1 MPPRKARDAHTT
13 TYNQEN
19 ISKDEAL
26 ASMTAIIDMLAA
38 QMARMAELLDE
49 RHRTPER
56 EDKSSGSF
64 ANPFSGRRPRTKST
78 DEEDGNLVSLAAT
91 RFRGRAAAWWQ
102 QTKLTRIR
110 QGKKKIDSWE
120 KFKKHLRGAFLPHNY
135 AKLLY
140 QQLQNLRQENRHRMT
155 ECKKGGKYGKGLFVG
170 TEESEDYQEEETEE
184 FTVEPTFDSSGSA
197 QSVEEHGDSGP
208 MLIVNRAFFTPKD
221 FGSCENVISEEA
233 ITKLNLKTEPH
244 QTPYKLTWLKK
255 GNQVTVSKRC
265 LVSLS
270 IGSIYKDKIWCD
282 IVAMDACHL
291 LLGRPWQYDRNVVH
305 DGKRNTYSFMFNNT
319 KIVLL
324 PNKEFTLQ
332 QDLGNYLL
340 GKKQF
345 IDVVAETKRVYI
357 LLGKESNGDSKIP
370 EAVTPILA
378 EFQDLFPNEL
388 PQGLPPLRDIQHQID
403 LVPGFTLP
411 NRPYYRMSPTE
422 HEELRRQV
430 EELLGKGFI
439 RESLSPCAVPALL
452 TPKKDGSWRMC
463 VDSRA
468 INKITVRY
476 HFPIPRL
483 DDLLDQLS
491 GATIFTKLDLKSG
504 YHQIRIRPGDE
515 WKTTFKIRE
524 GLYEWLVMPFGLS
537 NAPSTFMRVMNQVL
551 CPFIGKFV
559 VVYFDD
565 ILIYSTSHELH
576 LQHLREVLSALRAA
590 SLYTTVNKCIFLT
603 EKILFL
609 GYVVSKDG
617 ISVDQSKV
625 DAIRDWPLP
634 TTLSTTRS
642 FHGLASFYRRFIPH
656 FSTIM
661 APITDCM
668 KGGQFSWTEATTKV
682 FKIIKEKLI
691 TASVLALP
699 DFSLTFEVHC
709 DASKVGIGVV
719 LSQQG
724 KPIAYFSEKL
734 NGAKAHYNTYDVE
747 FYAVVQALKHWRHYL
762 IHKDFVLYTDHVA
775 LKYLNSQDK
784 LSHRHA
790 TWTAFLQQFTF
801 VVKYTS
807 GESNRAADALSR
819 RTSLLT
825 QMHNQ
830 VLGFDTFRELYASDP
845 YFAPILEDVVVG
857 FRSDYHLHDKFL
869 FKSNQLYVPDSS
881 LRLKIIAELHN
892 EGHMGRDKTLALIAN
907 TYFWPTMKREVYHYV
922 ETCRIC
928 QVSKGTTANA
938 GLYMPLPIPTQ
949 PWADISMDFFLGL
962 PRTQRG
968 MDSIFVVVDRFSK
981 MAHFIACKK
990 TTDALTVARLF
1001 FKEVYRLHGLP
1012 SSIVSDWD
1020 TRFLSHFW
1028 KTLWKLTNTRLN
1040 FSSAYHP
1047 QTDGQTE
1054 VVNRSL
1060 GNHLR
1065 SLVGD
1070 NLKMWDQ
1077 KLYQVEFTY
1086 NRAVKRSTGLS
1097 PFQVNYGY
1105 NPRAPIDLAPVPDL
1119 VRKNKK
1125 RRALEFQVGDLVWAV
1140 LTKDRFSVGEYN
1152 KLSARKIGPLEIIE
1166 KINPNA
1172 YRLKLLS
1179 HICTADVFNVKH
1191 FIPYRGDHDE
1201 DVEGYFGGFGT
1212 IRAKYNIPSSVQLRV
1227 PHVDERPECP
1237 KFDGIALHIDLFDLG
1252 LRLPLQPFYMRMFS
1266 YLGVAPRQLS
1276 LSGWRTLTGLHVLW
1290 LEVLKRDISVREL
1303 RGLYQFKNP
1312 KGPGVAYFSP
1322 WGDHGY
1328 IVEGNPAL
1336 KKGYRKGWFVVEGRW
1351 GTETLGEKGNPVEVL
1366 NSFNADFMESAGD
1379 AFDAFF
1385 QAVVGGAS
1393 GSQDS
1398 AVPPKGS
1405 RPPRVPGPKG
1415 KSQGT
1420 SHSGLKGTPRSKKRK
1435 F

>member
-1 MPPRKARDAHTT
+1 MPPRKAHDAHTT
-13 TYNQEN
+13 TYNQEDV
-19 ISKDEAL
+19 SKDESL
-26 ASMTAIIDMLAA
+26 ASMTARIDMLAA

-49 RHRTPER
+49 RHCTPER

-64 ANPFSGRRPRTKST
+64 ANPFSGRHPRTEST
-78 DEEDGNLVSLAAT
+78 DDRRWESGLRIDIPEFQGSGRPEELLDWINAIEEVFEYKEVPENKLVSLAAT
-91 RFRGRAAAWWQ
+91 RFRGRVAAWWQ

-140 QQLQNLRQENRHRMT
+140 QQLQNLRQGNRSVDDYTTEFHWLVAHNDLTETEEQHLEKQFSRRTNDSSFRGARSVVRDNSNPTSQFRTFTPPNPPNKTSKPSEIGQNSKTQSSGSGLCCFNCGENGHRIT
-155 ECKKGGKYGKGLFVG
+155 ECKKGGKYGKDLFVG

-184 FTVEPTFDSSGSA
+184 FAVEPTFDSSGSA

-208 MLIVNRAFFTPKD
+208 MLIVNRAFFTPKGQD
-221 FGSCENVISEEA
+221 KDKWLRQNIFQTTCTIGGKVCRMVIDSGSCENVISEEA
-233 ITKLNLKTEPH
+233 ITKLNLMTEPH

-255 GNQVTVSKRC
+255 GNQVTVSKCC

-282 IVAMDACHL
+282 VVAMDACHL
-291 LLGRPWQYDRNVVH
+291 LLGRPWQYDRN
-305 DGKRNTYSFMFNNT
+305 
-319 KIVLL
+319 
-324 PNKEFTLQ
+324 
-332 QDLGNYLL
+332 
-340 GKKQF
+340 
-345 IDVVAETKRVYI
+345 
-357 LLGKESNGDSKIP
+357 
-370 EAVTPILA
+370 
-378 EFQDLFPNEL
+378 L
-388 PQGLPPLRDIQHQID
+388 PQALPPLRDIQHQID
-403 LVPGFTLP
+403 LVP
-411 NRPYYRMSPTE
+411 
-422 HEELRRQV
+422 
-430 EELLGKGFI
+430 
-439 RESLSPCAVPALL
+439 VPALL

-476 HFPIPRL
+476 RFSIPRL

-515 WKTTFKIRE
+515 WKTAFKIRE

-551 CPFIGKFV
+551 RPFIGKFV

-576 LQHLREVLSALRAA
+576 LQHLREVLSTLRAV

-603 EKILFL
+603 EKVLFL

-625 DAIRDWPLP
+625 DAIRDWPPP
-634 TTLSTTRS
+634 TTLSATRS

-668 KGGQFSWTEATTKV
+668 KGGKFSWTKAATKA
-682 FKIIKEKLI
+682 FEIIKEKLI
-691 TASVLALP
+691 TAPVLALP

-709 DASKVGIGVV
+709 DASKVSIGAV

-734 NGAKAHYNTYDVE
+734 NGAKAHYSTYDVE

-762 IHKDFVLYTDHVA
+762 IHKDFVLYTDHAA

-801 VVKYTS
+801 VVKHTS
-807 GESNRAADALSR
+807 GESNRVADALSR

-845 YFAPILEDVVVG
+845 YFAPILEDVVAG

-869 FKSNQLYVPDSS
+869 FKSNQLCVPDSS

-907 TYFWPTMKREVYHYV
+907 TYFWPTMRREIYHYV

-928 QVSKGTTANA
+928 QVSKGAATNA

-949 PWADISMDFFLGL
+949 PWADISMDFVLGL

-1012 SSIVSDWD
+1012 SSIVSDRD

-1105 NPRAPIDLAPVPDL
+1105 NPRAPIDLAPVPNL
-1119 VRKNKK
+1119 VRKSGKAEDFIEQLQKIHETTQESLKQTTEGYKIMADKN
-1125 RRALEFQVGDLVWAV
+1125 RRALEFQVGDFVWV
-1140 LTKDRFSVGEYN
+1140 ILTKDRFSVGEYN

-1172 YRLKLLS
+1172 YRLKLHS
-1179 HICTADVFNVKH
+1179 HIRTADVFNVKH
-1191 FIPYRGDHDE
+1191 LIPYRGDHDE
-1201 DVEGYFGGFGT
+1201 DVADNPNSRANSLHPGG
-1212 IRAKYNIPSSVQLRV
+1212 N
-1227 PHVDERPECP
+1227 DEE
-1237 KFDGIALHIDLFDLG
+1237 
-1252 LRLPLQPFYMRMFS
+1252 
-1266 YLGVAPRQLS
+1266 
-1276 LSGWRTLTGLHVLW
+1276 
-1290 LEVLKRDISVREL
+1290 
-1303 RGLYQFKNP
+1303 
-1312 KGPGVAYFSP
+1312 
-1322 WGDHGY
+1322 
-1328 IVEGNPAL
+1328 
-1336 KKGYRKGWFVVEGRW
+1336 
-1351 GTETLGEKGNPVEVL
+1351 
-1366 NSFNADFMESAGD
+1366 
-1379 AFDAFF
+1379 
-1385 QAVVGGAS
+1385 
-1393 GSQDS
+1393 
-1398 AVPPKGS
+1398 
-1405 RPPRVPGPKG
+1405 
-1415 KSQGT
+1415 
-1420 SHSGLKGTPRSKKRK
+1420 
-1435 F
+1435 

>member
-13 TYNQEN
+13 TYNQEDV
-19 ISKDEAL
+19 SKDESL
-26 ASMTAIIDMLAA
+26 ASMTARIDMLAA
-38 QMARMAELLDE
+38 QMARIAELLDE
-49 RHRTPER
+49 RHCTPER

-64 ANPFSGRRPRTKST
+64 ANPFSGRRPRTESI
-78 DEEDGNLVSLAAT
+78 DDRRWESGLRIDIPEFQGSGRPEELLDWINAIEEVFEYKEVPENKLVSHAAT
-91 RFRGRAAAWWQ
+91 RFRGRAVAWWQ

-140 QQLQNLRQENRHRMT
+140 QQLQNLRLGNRSVDDYTTEFHWLVARNDLTETAEQQVSRYIGGLRSQFQDQLNLLDPYFVSEAHQQALQLEKQFSRRTNDSSFRGARSIVRDNSNPTSQFRNFTPLNPPNKTSKPSENGQSSKTQSSDSGLRCFNCGENGHRMT

-184 FTVEPTFDSSGSA
+184 FAVEPTFDSSDSA

-208 MLIVNRAFFTPKD
+208 MLIVNRAFFTPK
-221 FGSCENVISEEA
+221 GSCENVISEEA

-282 IVAMDACHL
+282 VVVMDACHL

-357 LLGKESNGDSKIP
+357 LLEKESNGGSKIP

-403 LVPGFTLP
+403 LVPGSTLP
-411 NRPYYRMSPTE
+411 NRPHYRMSLTE

-430 EELLGKGFI
+430 EELLEKGFI

-476 HFPIPRL
+476 RFPIPRL

-515 WKTTFKIRE
+515 WKTAFKIRE
-524 GLYEWLVMPFGLS
+524 ELYEWLVMPFGLS

-551 CPFIGKFV
+551 RPFIGKFV

-565 ILIYSTSHELH
+565 ILIYSTSHELY

-590 SLYTTVNKCIFLT
+590 SLYTAVKKCIFLT
-603 EKILFL
+603 EKVLFL

-625 DAIRDWPLP
+625 DAIRDWPQP
-634 TTLSTTRS
+634 TTLSATRS

-656 FSTIM
+656 FN
-661 APITDCM
+661 
-668 KGGQFSWTEATTKV
+668 
-682 FKIIKEKLI
+682 
-691 TASVLALP
+691 
-699 DFSLTFEVHC
+699 FSLTFEVHC
-709 DASKVGIGVV
+709 DASKVGIGAV

-734 NGAKAHYNTYDVE
+734 NGAKTHYNTYDVE
-747 FYAVVQALKHWRHYL
+747 FYAVIQALKHWRHYL
-762 IHKDFVLYTDHVA
+762 VHKDFVLYTDHAA

-784 LSHRHA
+784 LFHRHV
-790 TWTAFLQQFTF
+790 TWTTFLQQFTF
-801 VVKYTS
+801 VVKHTS
-807 GESNRAADALSR
+807 GESNRVADALSR

-825 QMHNQ
+825 HMHNQ

-845 YFAPILEDVVVG
+845 YFAPILEDVVAG
-857 FRSDYHLHDKFL
+857 FRSDYHLHDEFL
-869 FKSNQLYVPDSS
+869 FKSNQLCVPDSS
-881 LRLKIIAELHN
+881 LRLKIISELHN

-907 TYFWPTMKREVYHYV
+907 TYFWPTMRREVYHYV

-928 QVSKGTTANA
+928 QVSKGATTNA
-938 GLYMPLPIPTQ
+938 GLYMPLLIPTQ
-949 PWADISMDFFLGL
+949 PWADISMDFVLGL

-1012 SSIVSDWD
+1012 SSIILDRD
-1020 TRFLSHFW
+1020 TLFLSHFW

-1065 SLVGD
+1065 SLVGN

-1086 NRAVKRSTGLS
+1086 NRAVKRSIGLS
-1097 PFQVNYGY
+1097 PFKVNYGY
-1105 NPRAPIDLAPVPDL
+1105 NPRAPIDLAPVLDL
-1119 VRKNKK
+1119 VRKSGKAEDFIEQLQKIHETTQESLKQTTEGYKIMADKK
-1125 RRALEFQVGDLVWAV
+1125 RRPLELQVGDLVWAI
-1140 LTKDRFSVGEYN
+1140 LTKDRFSIGEYN
-1152 KLSARKIGPLEIIE
+1152 KFSARTIGPLEIIE

-1172 YRLKLLS
+1172 YRLKLPS
-1179 HICTADVFNVKH
+1179 HIRTADVFNVKH
-1191 FIPYRGDHDE
+1191 RIPYKGDHDE
-1201 DVEGYFGGFGT
+1201 DVIADNPNSRVNSLHPGG
-1212 IRAKYNIPSSVQLRV
+1212 N
-1227 PHVDERPECP
+1227 DEE
-1237 KFDGIALHIDLFDLG
+1237 
-1252 LRLPLQPFYMRMFS
+1252 
-1266 YLGVAPRQLS
+1266 
-1276 LSGWRTLTGLHVLW
+1276 
-1290 LEVLKRDISVREL
+1290 
-1303 RGLYQFKNP
+1303 
-1312 KGPGVAYFSP
+1312 
-1322 WGDHGY
+1322 
-1328 IVEGNPAL
+1328 
-1336 KKGYRKGWFVVEGRW
+1336 
-1351 GTETLGEKGNPVEVL
+1351 
-1366 NSFNADFMESAGD
+1366 
-1379 AFDAFF
+1379 
-1385 QAVVGGAS
+1385 
-1393 GSQDS
+1393 
-1398 AVPPKGS
+1398 
-1405 RPPRVPGPKG
+1405 
-1415 KSQGT
+1415 
-1420 SHSGLKGTPRSKKRK
+1420 
-1435 F
+1435 

>member
-1 MPPRKARDAHTT
+1 MPPRKARDA
-13 TYNQEN
+13 QEDV
-19 ISKDEAL
+19 SKDESL
-26 ASMTAIIDMLAA
+26 ASMTTRIDMLAA

-49 RHRTPER
+49 RHCTPER

-64 ANPFSGRRPRTKST
+64 ANPFSGRRPRTEST
-78 DEEDGNLVSLAAT
+78 DDRRWESGLRIYIPEFQGSGRPEELLDWINAIEEVFEYKEVPENKLVSLAAT

-140 QQLQNLRQENRHRMT
+140 QQLQNLRQGNRSVDDYTT
-155 ECKKGGKYGKGLFVG
+155 EFHWLVARNDLTETEEQHVSRYIGGLRSQFQDQLNLLDPYSVSEAHQQALQLEKQFSRR

-184 FTVEPTFDSSGSA
+184 FAVEPTFDSSGSA

-221 FGSCENVISEEA
+221 
-233 ITKLNLKTEPH
+233 
-244 QTPYKLTWLKK
+244 
-255 GNQVTVSKRC
+255 
-265 LVSLS
+265 
-270 IGSIYKDKIWCD
+270 KIWCD
-282 IVAMDACHL
+282 VVAMDACHL

-324 PNKEFTLQ
+324 PNKEFTFQ

-340 GKKQF
+340 SKKQF
-345 IDVVAETKRVYI
+345 IDVVAETKRIYI
-357 LLGKESNGDSKIP
+357 LLGKESNGNSKIP

-378 EFQDLFPNEL
+378 EFQDLFPKEL
-388 PQGLPPLRDIQHQID
+388 PQALPPLRDIQHQID
-403 LVPGFTLP
+403 LVPGSTLP
-411 NRPYYRMSPTE
+411 NRPHYRMSPTE

-430 EELLGKGFI
+430 EELLEKGFI

-476 HFPIPRL
+476 RFPIPRL

-515 WKTTFKIRE
+515 WKTAFKIRE

-551 CPFIGKFV
+551 RPFIGKFV

-576 LQHLREVLSALRAA
+576 LQHLREVLSALRA
-590 SLYTTVNKCIFLT
+590 
-603 EKILFL
+603 
-609 GYVVSKDG
+609 VS
-617 ISVDQSKV
+617 
-625 DAIRDWPLP
+625 
-634 TTLSTTRS
+634 
-642 FHGLASFYRRFIPH
+642 
-656 FSTIM
+656 
-661 APITDCM
+661 
-668 KGGQFSWTEATTKV
+668 
-682 FKIIKEKLI
+682 
-691 TASVLALP
+691 
-699 DFSLTFEVHC
+699 
-709 DASKVGIGVV
+709 IGAV

-734 NGAKAHYNTYDVE
+734 NGAKAHYSTYDVE

-762 IHKDFVLYTDHVA
+762 IHKDFVLYTDHAA

-801 VVKYTS
+801 VVKHTS
-807 GESNRAADALSR
+807 GESNRVADALSR

-845 YFAPILEDVVVG
+845 YFAPILEDVVAG

-869 FKSNQLYVPDSS
+869 FKSNQLCVPDSS

-892 EGHMGRDKTLALIAN
+892 EGHMGCDKTLALIAN
-907 TYFWPTMKREVYHYV
+907 TYFWPTMRREIYHYV

-928 QVSKGTTANA
+928 QVSKGAATNA

-949 PWADISMDFFLGL
+949 PWADISIDFVLGL

-968 MDSIFVVVDRFSK
+968 MDSIFVVVDQFSK

-1012 SSIVSDWD
+1012 SSIVSDRD

-1086 NRAVKRSTGLS
+1086 NRAAERSTGLS

-1105 NPRAPIDLAPVPDL
+1105 NPRAPIDLAPVPNL
-1119 VRKNKK
+1119 VRKSGKAEDFIEQLQKIHETTQESLKQTTEGYKIMADKK
-1125 RRALEFQVGDLVWAV
+1125 RRVLEFQVGDFVWV
-1140 LTKDRFSVGEYN
+1140 ILTKDIFSVGEYN

-1172 YRLKLLS
+1172 YRLKLPS
-1179 HICTADVFNVKH
+1179 HIRTVDVFNVKH
-1191 FIPYRGDHDE
+1191 LIPYRG
-1201 DVEGYFGGFGT
+1201 V
-1212 IRAKYNIPSSVQLRV
+1212 L
-1227 PHVDERPECP
+1227 C
-1237 KFDGIALHIDLFDLG
+1237 KF
-1252 LRLPLQPFYMRMFS
+1252 
-1266 YLGVAPRQLS
+1266 
-1276 LSGWRTLTGLHVLW
+1276 
-1290 LEVLKRDISVREL
+1290 
-1303 RGLYQFKNP
+1303 
-1312 KGPGVAYFSP
+1312 
-1322 WGDHGY
+1322 
-1328 IVEGNPAL
+1328 
-1336 KKGYRKGWFVVEGRW
+1336 
-1351 GTETLGEKGNPVEVL
+1351 
-1366 NSFNADFMESAGD
+1366 
-1379 AFDAFF
+1379 
-1385 QAVVGGAS
+1385 
-1393 GSQDS
+1393 
-1398 AVPPKGS
+1398 
-1405 RPPRVPGPKG
+1405 
-1415 KSQGT
+1415 
-1420 SHSGLKGTPRSKKRK
+1420 
-1435 F
+1435 

>member
-1 MPPRKARDAHTT
+1 
-13 TYNQEN
+13 
-19 ISKDEAL
+19 
-26 ASMTAIIDMLAA
+26 
-38 QMARMAELLDE
+38 
-49 RHRTPER
+49 
-56 EDKSSGSF
+56 
-64 ANPFSGRRPRTKST
+64 
-78 DEEDGNLVSLAAT
+78 
-91 RFRGRAAAWWQ
+91 
-102 QTKLTRIR
+102 
-110 QGKKKIDSWE
+110 
-120 KFKKHLRGAFLPHNY
+120 
-135 AKLLY
+135 
-140 QQLQNLRQENRHRMT
+140 
-155 ECKKGGKYGKGLFVG
+155 
-170 TEESEDYQEEETEE
+170 
-184 FTVEPTFDSSGSA
+184 
-197 QSVEEHGDSGP
+197 
-208 MLIVNRAFFTPKD
+208 MLIVNRAFFTPKGQD
-221 FGSCENVISEEA
+221 KDKWLRQNIFQTTCTIGGKVCRMVIDSGSCKNVISEEA

-244 QTPYKLTWLKK
+244 QTPYKLIWLKK
-255 GNQVTVSKRC
+255 GNQVTVLKRC
-265 LVSLS
+265 LISLS

-282 IVAMDACHL
+282 VVAMDACHL
-291 LLGRPWQYDRNVVH
+291 LLGIPWQYDQNVVH

-345 IDVVAETKRVYI
+345 IDVVVETKKVYI

-403 LVPGFTLP
+403 LVLGSTLP
-411 NRPYYRMSPTE
+411 NRPHYRMSPTE

-430 EELLGKGFI
+430 EELLEKGFI
-439 RESLSPCAVPALL
+439 HESLSPCAVPALL

-483 DDLLDQLS
+483 DDLLDLLS
-491 GATIFTKLDLKSG
+491 GATIFVKLDLKSG
-504 YHQIRIRPGDE
+504 YHQIRIRPRDE
-515 WKTTFKIRE
+515 WKTAFKIRE

-537 NAPSTFMRVMNQVL
+537 NAPSTF
-551 CPFIGKFV
+551 I
-559 VVYFDD
+559 
-565 ILIYSTSHELH
+565 
-576 LQHLREVLSALRAA
+576 
-590 SLYTTVNKCIFLT
+590 
-603 EKILFL
+603 
-609 GYVVSKDG
+609 
-617 ISVDQSKV
+617 
-625 DAIRDWPLP
+625 
-634 TTLSTTRS
+634 
-642 FHGLASFYRRFIPH
+642 
-656 FSTIM
+656 TIM

-668 KGGQFSWTEATTKV
+668 KGGQFSWTEATTKA
-682 FKIIKEKLI
+682 FKIIKEKFI
-691 TASVLALP
+691 TAPVLALP

-709 DASKVGIGVV
+709 DASKVDIGAV

-762 IHKDFVLYTDHVA
+762 IHKDFVLYTDHAA

-790 TWTAFLQQFTF
+790 TWTTFLQQFTF
-801 VVKYTS
+801 VVKHTS
-807 GESNRAADALSR
+807 GESNWVADALSR

-845 YFAPILEDVVVG
+845 YFAPILEDVVAG

-869 FKSNQLYVPDSS
+869 FKSNQLCVPDSS
-881 LRLKIIAELHN
+881 LRLKIIAELYN

-907 TYFWPTMKREVYHYV
+907 TYFWPTMRREIYHYV

-928 QVSKGTTANA
+928 QVSKGATTNA
-938 GLYMPLPIPTQ
+938 GLSMLLPIPTQ
-949 PWADISMDFFLGL
+949 PWADISMDFVLGL
-962 PRTQRG
+962 PCTERG
-968 MDSIFVVVDRFSK
+968 MDLIFVVVDRFSK
-981 MAHFIACKK
+981 MVHFIACKK
-990 TTDALTVARLF
+990 TTNTLTVARLF

-1012 SSIVSDWD
+1012 SSIVSDRD

-1054 VVNRSL
+1054 VFNHSL

-1070 NLKMWDQ
+1070 NLKLWDQ

-1105 NPRAPIDLAPVPDL
+1105 NPRAPIDLAQVPNL
-1119 VRKNKK
+1119 VRKSGKAEDFIEQLQKIHETTQESLKQTTECYKIMPDKK
-1125 RRALEFQVGDLVWAV
+1125 RQVLEFQVGDFVWVV

-1172 YRLKLLS
+1172 YRLKLPS
-1179 HICTADVFNVKH
+1179 HIRTADVFNVKH
-1191 FIPYRGDHDE
+1191 LIPYRGDHDE
-1201 DVEGYFGGFGT
+1201 DVADNSNSRANSLHPGG
-1212 IRAKYNIPSSVQLRV
+1212 
-1227 PHVDERPECP
+1227 E
-1237 KFDGIALHIDLFDLG
+1237 
-1252 LRLPLQPFYMRMFS
+1252 
-1266 YLGVAPRQLS
+1266 
-1276 LSGWRTLTGLHVLW
+1276 
-1290 LEVLKRDISVREL
+1290 
-1303 RGLYQFKNP
+1303 
-1312 KGPGVAYFSP
+1312 
-1322 WGDHGY
+1322 
-1328 IVEGNPAL
+1328 
-1336 KKGYRKGWFVVEGRW
+1336 
-1351 GTETLGEKGNPVEVL
+1351 
-1366 NSFNADFMESAGD
+1366 
-1379 AFDAFF
+1379 
-1385 QAVVGGAS
+1385 
-1393 GSQDS
+1393 
-1398 AVPPKGS
+1398 
-1405 RPPRVPGPKG
+1405 
-1415 KSQGT
+1415 
-1420 SHSGLKGTPRSKKRK
+1420 
-1435 F
+1435 

>member
-13 TYNQEN
+13 TYNQEDV
-19 ISKDEAL
+19 SKDESL
-26 ASMTAIIDMLAA
+26 ASMTARIDMLAT
-38 QMARMAELLDE
+38 QMARIAKLLDE
-49 RHRTPER
+49 RHCTPER

-64 ANPFSGRRPRTKST
+64 ANPFSGRRPRTESI
-78 DEEDGNLVSLAAT
+78 DDRRWESGLRIDIPEFQGSGRPEELLDWINAIEEVFEYKEVPENKLVSLAAT

-140 QQLQNLRQENRHRMT
+140 QQLQNLRQEAHQQALQLEKQFSRRTNDSSFWGARSIVRDNSNPT
-155 ECKKGGKYGKGLFVG
+155 SQFRNFTPPNPPNKTSKPSEIGQSSKIQSSG

-184 FTVEPTFDSSGSA
+184 FAVEPTFDSSGSA

-208 MLIVNRAFFTPKD
+208 MLIVNRAFFTPKGQD
-221 FGSCENVISEEA
+221 KHKWLRQNIFQTTCTIGGKVCRMVINSGSCENVISEEA

-282 IVAMDACHL
+282 VVAMDACYL
-291 LLGRPWQYDRNVVH
+291 LLGRPWQYDRNIVH

-345 IDVVAETKRVYI
+345 IDVVAETNRVYI

-378 EFQDLFPNEL
+378 EFQDLFPNEV

-403 LVPGFTLP
+403 LVPGSTLP
-411 NRPYYRMSPTE
+411 NRPHYHMSPTE

-430 EELLGKGFI
+430 EELLEKGYI

-468 INKITVRY
+468 IDKIKVRY
-476 HFPIPRL
+476 RFPIPRL

-491 GATIFTKLDLKSG
+491 GATIFTKFDLKSG
-504 YHQIRIRPGDE
+504 YHQIRIRPRDE
-515 WKTTFKIRE
+515 WKTAFKIRE
-524 GLYEWLVMPFGLS
+524 GLYEWL
-537 NAPSTFMRVMNQVL
+537 
-551 CPFIGKFV
+551 
-559 VVYFDD
+559 
-565 ILIYSTSHELH
+565 
-576 LQHLREVLSALRAA
+576 
-590 SLYTTVNKCIFLT
+590 
-603 EKILFL
+603 
-609 GYVVSKDG
+609 
-617 ISVDQSKV
+617 
-625 DAIRDWPLP
+625 AIH
-634 TTLSTTRS
+634 SS
-642 FHGLASFYRRFIPH
+642 FQYYYGTNHGLHKRR
-656 FSTIM
+656 T
-661 APITDCM
+661 
-668 KGGQFSWTEATTKV
+668 FSWTEAATKA

-691 TASVLALP
+691 TAPVLALL

-709 DASKVGIGVV
+709 DASKVGIGAV
-719 LSQQG
+719 LRQQG

-734 NGAKAHYNTYDVE
+734 NGAKTHYNTYDVE
-747 FYAVVQALKHWRHYL
+747 FYAVIQALKHWRHYL
-762 IHKDFVLYTDHVA
+762 VHKDFVLYTDHAA
-775 LKYLNSQDK
+775 LKYLNSQDN
-784 LSHRHA
+784 LSHIHA
-790 TWTAFLQQFTF
+790 TWTTFLQQFTF
-801 VVKYTS
+801 VVKHTS
-807 GESNRAADALSR
+807 GESNRVTDALSR

-825 QMHNQ
+825 QLHNQ

-845 YFAPILEDVVVG
+845 YFAPILEDVVAG
-857 FRSDYHLHDKFL
+857 FRSDYHLHDQFL
-869 FKSNQLYVPDSS
+869 FKSNQLCVPNSS
-881 LRLKIIAELHN
+881 LRLKIISELHN
-892 EGHMGRDKTLALIAN
+892 EGHMGRDKTLALNAN
-907 TYFWPTMKREVYHYV
+907 TYFWPTMRREVYHYV

-928 QVSKGTTANA
+928 QVSKGAATNA
-938 GLYMPLPIPTQ
+938 GLYTPLPIPTQ
-949 PWADISMDFFLGL
+949 PWADISMDFVLGL

-990 TTDALTVARLF
+990 TTDTLIVARLF
-1001 FKEVYRLHGLP
+1001 FKEVYRLLGLP
-1012 SSIVSDWD
+1012 SSIVSDRD

-1047 QTDGQTE
+1047 QTNGQTE
-1054 VVNRSL
+1054 VVNCSL

-1086 NRAVKRSTGLS
+1086 NRAVKRSTSLS

-1105 NPRAPIDLAPVPDL
+1105 NPRAP
-1119 VRKNKK
+1119 
-1125 RRALEFQVGDLVWAV
+1125 
-1140 LTKDRFSVGEYN
+1140 
-1152 KLSARKIGPLEIIE
+1152 
-1166 KINPNA
+1166 
-1172 YRLKLLS
+1172 
-1179 HICTADVFNVKH
+1179 
-1191 FIPYRGDHDE
+1191 RG
-1201 DVEGYFGGFGT
+1201 GRG
-1212 IRAKYNIPSSVQLRV
+1212 
-1227 PHVDERPECP
+1227 
-1237 KFDGIALHIDLFDLG
+1237 
-1252 LRLPLQPFYMRMFS
+1252 
-1266 YLGVAPRQLS
+1266 
-1276 LSGWRTLTGLHVLW
+1276 
-1290 LEVLKRDISVREL
+1290 SVRFDFL
-1303 RGLYQFKNP
+1303 LN
-1312 KGPGVAYFSP
+1312 FS
-1322 WGDHGY
+1322 
-1328 IVEGNPAL
+1328 
-1336 KKGYRKGWFVVEGRW
+1336 
-1351 GTETLGEKGNPVEVL
+1351 
-1366 NSFNADFMESAGD
+1366 
-1379 AFDAFF
+1379 
-1385 QAVVGGAS
+1385 
-1393 GSQDS
+1393 
-1398 AVPPKGS
+1398 
-1405 RPPRVPGPKG
+1405 
-1415 KSQGT
+1415 
-1420 SHSGLKGTPRSKKRK
+1420 
-1435 F
+1435 